1 MKRLKK
7 SLAFITTISML
18 ATLSACNS
26 DNKDSSKEETAT
38 EATTEAVTEEATE
51 TPTEAPTTSVYTGSA
66 YNIYAYFKENC
77 ENIGKYIEYSKDTDP
92 NKLLGTENSYLQKL
106 NFSLTNL
113 PENTLI
119 YPDLGVSIEI
129 FENNSNAESRKKEFT
144 DSTEASIFACDNVLL
159 RITIESDTKT
169 VTSLQESLTEFMQNP
184 KEYIDNQLNLQK
196 DEVHPFSDPENYKS
210 ECQDTSYSEIARD
223 SNGLAGQYFTF
234 TGKII
239 QVMDGTYR
247 MNVTVDE
254 WGIYNDTILFIYDT
268 GDGDRIL
275 EDDIVTIWGQSM
287 GLTTYTSVLG
297 SEITVPAIDAKY
309 ISINNTG
316 E

>member
-1 MKRLKK
+1 MKKLKK

-18 ATLSACNS
+18 ATLAACNS
-26 DNKDSSKEETAT
+26 DNKDSSKEESTVETTA
-38 EATTEAVTEEATE
+38 EITTEAVTEEE
-51 TPTEAPTTSVYTGSA
+51 TTEAPTEE
-66 YNIYAYFKENC
+66 I
-77 ENIGKYIEYSKDTDP
+77 
-92 NKLLGTENSYLQKL
+92 TE
-106 NFSLTNL
+106 
-113 PENTLI
+113 PETT
-119 YPDLGVSIEI
+119 E
-129 FENNSNAESRKKEFT
+129 ET
-144 DSTEASIFACDNVLL
+144 TEAP
-159 RITIESDTKT
+159 
-169 VTSLQESLTEFMQNP
+169 TEINP
-184 KEYIDNQLNLQK
+184 E
-196 DEVHPFSDPENYKS
+196 EYKS
-210 ECQDTSYSEIARD
+210 ECQDISYSEIARD

-275 EDDIVTIWGQSM
+275 EDDIVTIWGQSL
-287 GLTTYTSVLG
+287 GLYTYTSVLG